1 MFNRNMLSEDE
12 CHMIRISAVFHIA
25 MTLARRGLV
34 CTRYSPG
41 KLTMAHSETGI
52 DIVQIRTTTDD
63 KDNSRDYYSIWV
75 NKSIESSQYH
85 EELGSINV
93 MYIIKTLNPR
103 TQKQHSVLQSIEEAK
118 IIAHRFFYNGLF
130 HVSSAFFKNTTAWRD
145 KYPKWEIH
153 QLDSI
158 CTNWVL
164 KMAFDGISSLDVPS
178 NIYNDIRTLHSRIAD
193 NEETVRRLKS
203 DLEVFYEGDKWFV
216 ATLYSENMG
225 FYTPESFIVGSI
237 KGGIFIDD
245 TIYQHTTHFAVNL
258 PSGGPSGG
266 KIWADYINILPAR
279 YKSLD
284 QLPDEWRDSFLAS
297 LTMLNVG
304 NNTTGKIKQGDN
316 GYPVPWTFGHAWH
329 DMHAIAWQ
337 RTGKVQWLLMDKI

>member
-1 MFNRNMLSEDE
+1 M
-12 CHMIRISAVFHIA
+12 
-25 MTLARRGLV
+25 
-34 CTRYSPG
+34 
-41 KLTMAHSETGI
+41 
-52 DIVQIRTTTDD
+52 
-63 KDNSRDYYSIWV
+63 
-75 NKSIESSQYH
+75 SS
-85 EELGSINV
+85 N
-93 MYIIKTLNPR
+93 
-103 TQKQHSVLQSIEEAK
+103 
-118 IIAHRFFYNGLF
+118 
-130 HVSSAFFKNTTAWRD
+130 

-164 KMAFDGISSLDVPS
+164 KMAFDGISSVDVPS

-193 NEETVRRLKS
+193 NEETARRLKS
-203 DLEVFYEGDKWFV
+203 DLEVFYEGEKWIV
-216 ATLYSENMG
+216 ATLFNDNMG
-225 FYTPESFIVGSI
+225 NHTPESFIVGSI
-237 KGGIFIDD
+237 KGEIFIED
-245 TIYQHTTHFAVNL
+245 TVYRHTTGYEFIGNL
-258 PSGGPSGG
+258 PSGK

-316 GYPVPWTFGHAWH
+316 GYPVPWTFGHTWH